1 MRRPPTRGA
10 RAALAA
16 AAAFATAGAWLVH
29 DGTRTQSPPV
39 PAAAD
44 ARPAAAAAAAT
55 AADRPTPAAAA
66 RAAAGMPAAM
76 PFSLPTRLRIPAIGV
91 DAPVTG
97 VGLDTRGGLQVPPEA
112 DRNLAGWYRLG
123 AAPGSAGNA
132 LLVGHVDTDRG
143 RAVFWSLG
151 SLHRGNTL
159 DVLRAD
165 GSTARFAV
173 DAVEVLPKD
182 GFPDDR
188 VYGATAR
195 PELRVIT
202 CGGGY
207 TRATGYLGNV
217 VVYAHLVQAL

>member
-1 MRRPPTRGA
+1 MRRPPTRRA

-16 AAAFATAGAWLVH
+16 ATAAATTGAWLV
-29 DGTRTQSPPV
+29 P
-39 PAAAD
+39 
-44 ARPAAAAAAAT
+44 ARP
-55 AADRPTPAAAA
+55 PPPAPPPPP
-66 RAAAGMPAAM
+66 PAAM

-97 VGLDTRGGLQVPPEA
+97 VGLDAAGGIQVPPVG

-123 AAPGSAGNA
+123 TAPGAAGNA
-132 LLVGHVDTDRG
+132 LLVGHVDTEHG
-143 RAVFWSLG
+143 PAVFWALG

-173 DAVEVLPKD
+173 DTVEVLPKAD
-182 GFPDDR
+182 FPADR
-188 VYGATAR
+188 VYRATAR
-195 PELRVIT
+195 PEVRVVT

-207 TRATGYLGNV
+207 TRATGYQGNV
-217 VVYAHLVQAL
+217 VVSAHLVSAL

>member
-1 MRRPPTRGA
+1 MTRAA
-10 RAALAA
+10 RAGLATATAA
-16 AAAFATAGAWLVH
+16 ATVGAWLVA
-29 DGTRTQSPPV
+29 DGTHTEAPPA

-44 ARPAAAAAAAT
+44 ARPADT
-55 AADRPTPAAAA
+55 RPTPTGPTPGAS
-66 RAAAGMPAAM
+66 RAAAGQAAM
-76 PFSLPTRLRIPAIGV
+76 PFSVPTRLRIPAIGV

-97 VGLDTRGGLQVPPEA
+97 VGLDPAGGLEVPPA
-112 DRNLAGWYRLG
+112 TDRNLAGWYRLG

-143 RAVFWSLG
+143 RAVFWALG

-159 DVLRAD
+159 DVQRAD
-165 GSTARFAV
+165 GATARFEV
-173 DAVEVLPKD
+173 DAVEVHPKN

-207 TRATGYLGNV
+207 TRATGYQGNV

>member
-1 MRRPPTRGA
+1 MTRAA
-10 RAALAA
+10 RAGL
-16 AAAFATAGAWLVH
+16 ATATVAATVGAWLVA
-29 DGTRTQSPPV
+29 DGTHTEAPPA
-39 PAAAD
+39 PPAAD
-44 ARPAAAAAAAT
+44 ARPADT
-55 AADRPTPAAAA
+55 RPTPTGPTPGAA
-66 RAAAGMPAAM
+66 RAAAGQVAM
-76 PFSLPTRLRIPAIGV
+76 PFSVPTRLRIPAIGV

-97 VGLDTRGGLQVPPEA
+97 VGPGPAGGLEVPPAA

-143 RAVFWSLG
+143 RAVFWALG

-159 DVLRAD
+159 DVQRAD
-165 GSTARFAV
+165 GTTARFEV
-173 DAVEVLPKD
+173 DAVEVHPKD

-207 TRATGYLGNV
+207 TRATGYRGNV